1 MNPYNFSTL
10 FFAFSF
16 LLIAF
21 LVISSRN
28 TKVTRAYLIY
38 SIAVVCWAVPFSI
51 CIGEGISY
59 ETALLAMRV
68 SNLFSLFIGSAFYYF
83 ALVFSGK
90 KANLTLAVMILLGV
104 LILFF
109 GFTDAFIPSV
119 KSILNFEHY
128 PNAGWLY
135 YIFAALFHWGIY
147 LSFKAF
153 YMGFRGSTGAK
164 KKQYLGLL
172 ISAISGYVGGSLSF
186 LPVFNI
192 PMPQWGLFF
201 MPLYPFFMGYFL
213 MKENLFNEDSLVEAA
228 HKDKLATLGT
238 IASSINHEVKTPLYV
253 IEGLVCS
260 HRQNIKEKLYKNKD
274 EESQKT
280 EELLD
285 KITAQT
291 KRAVAIMRDFSHFS
305 KQRIDEIKKESVSL
319 NEVVESVLP
328 LLRYEA
334 ETRTIKIE
342 NQITDGLAQIYV
354 DRRGLEQVMFNLIVN
369 ACQAMRT
376 AGGVIHLKAKE
387 IKNNKMSIV
396 ISDNGPGMDL
406 EKQKKVFDSFYTT
419 KEEGTGLGLYITKQ
433 LVERN
438 GGTIKVESK
447 EGEGTQF
454 IIELPQ
460 ALS

>member
-1 MNPYNFSTL
+1 MNPYNFATL
-10 FFAFSF
+10 LFAFSF

-21 LVISSRN
+21 LVILSKN
-28 TKVTRAYLIY
+28 NKVTRAYLVY
-38 SIAVVCWAVPFSI
+38 SVTVVCWAIPFSI
-51 CIGEGISY
+51 SIGDAMSY
-59 ETALLAMRV
+59 QTALLTIRI
-68 SNLFSLFIGSAFYYF
+68 SNMFSLFIGSSFYYF
-83 ALVFSGK
+83 AIIFSNRKTDK
-90 KANLTLAVMILLGV
+90 KLFSMICCAS
-104 LILFF
+104 LIACF
-109 GFTDAFIPSV
+109 GLTDAFIPSV
-119 KSILNFEHY
+119 KPILSFEHY

-135 YIFAALFHWGIY
+135 YLFACIFHWGI
-147 LSFKAF
+147 L
-153 YMGFRGSTGAK
+153 MGFKLFYVGFKTSTGIK
-164 KKQYLGLL
+164 QKQYFGLL
-172 ISAISGYVGGSLSF
+172 ISAICGYVGGSLSF

-213 MKENLFNEDSLVEAA
+213 MKENLFNEDAILEAA

-253 IEGLVCS
+253 IEGLVSS
-260 HRQNIKEKLYKNKD
+260 HRQNMKEKLYQSKD
-274 EESQKT
+274 EESHKT
-280 EELLD
+280 EVLLD
-285 KITAQT
+285 KISTQT

-319 NEVVESVLP
+319 SEVVESVLP

-342 NQITDGLAQIYV
+342 NQITDGLARIYV
-354 DRRGLEQVMFNLIVN
+354 DRRGMEQVMFNLIVN

-387 IKNNKMSIV
+387 LKTNKMSIV
-396 ISDNGPGMDL
+396 ITDNGPGMDL

-447 EGEGTQF
+447 LGEGTQF
-454 IIELPQ
+454 TIELPKV
-460 ALS
+460 LS